1 MPGRFGPGAG
11 LGRADGIAGQKM
23 DIHTGD
29 QVLVNVAPFIGSLRR
44 NKQSVACEVLAV
56 EGDEVEIRTLA
67 PYREV
72 NLRVERFWIDRKLEP
87 LGV

>member
-1 MPGRFGPGAG
+1 MEV
-11 LGRADGIAGQKM
+11 GIVGQEM
-23 DIHTGD
+23 DIHTEDQVLVTGD

-44 NKQSVACEVLAV
+44 NKQSVACEVLAIH
-56 EGDEVEIRTLA
+56 GDEVEIRTLA

-72 NLRVERFWIDRKLEP
+72 NLRVERYWIDRKLEP

>member
-1 MPGRFGPGAG
+1 
-11 LGRADGIAGQKM
+11 M

-44 NKQSVACEVLAV
+44 NKQSVACEVLAIQ
-56 EGDEVEIRTLA
+56 GDEVEIRTLA

-87 LGV
+87 LSV

>member
-1 MPGRFGPGAG
+1 MGV
-11 LGRADGIAGQKM
+11 GIVGQEM

-44 NKQSVACEVLAV
+44 NKQSVACEVLAIH
-56 EGDEVEIRTLA
+56 GDEVEIRTLA